1 MLLIS
6 KFPSVTLGYFKRG
19 EKTQKPCYHGDCKP
33 VSPSAEEDIKFCK
46 QNFKSLTMR
55 KTSSNTAGGRELQKV
70 WQMAI
75 CKNLGYH
82 YFDTNHE
89 FAIILI
95 NRKLLISIHQDTK
108 DANVYTIFQGKK
120 CNIYIKKWSRK
131 AYGLVHLIFKP
142 LQIFATGVYKINMRH
157 FKQLWCEV
165 SIVISLGSYNIQP
178 FSFVFRYMWA

>member
-46 QNFKSLTMR
+46 QNFKRLTMR
-55 KTSSNTAGGRELQKV
+55 KTSSNTAVGRELQKV

-89 FAIILI
+89 CAIILI

-108 DANVYTIFQGKK
+108 DANTKNAIPFFRGKNVTFILK
-120 CNIYIKKWSRK
+120 S
-131 AYGLVHLIFKP
+131 GPGKP
-142 LQIFATGVYKINMRH
+142 TVWFI
-157 FKQLWCEV
+157 
-165 SIVISLGSYNIQP
+165 
-178 FSFVFRYMWA
+178 